1 MKANYRQIPA
11 LLAARQ
17 PFEGNSMSAQVL
29 TGYERDGDRI
39 AHMGQLY
46 NSDYA
51 RELFAGRTFDYIV
64 LSYGTPIA
72 GVTTDGEVVINQ
84 CKYSPTTSRH
94 QGMLY
99 NLQREYV

>member
-1 MKANYRQIPA
+1 MKANYRQIPN

-29 TGYERDGDRI
+29 TGPQRDGDRI
-39 AHMGQLY
+39 AHMGRLY
-46 NSDYA
+46 GSDYA
-51 RELFAGRTFDYIV
+51 HDLFAGRMFDYIV

-72 GVTTDGEVVINQ
+72 GVTVDGEVVINHT
-84 CKYSPTTSRH
+84 KYSVTTSRH

-99 NLQREYV
+99 ALERD